1 MARMREERRLVR
13 IFFRL
18 SRISGLTMVVVAHP
32 KAKGAEKERRVYDQM
47 MVFLR
52 MGLKFVFHTF
62 AWSLVLIILWSH
74 STLQIPGLN

>member
-47 MVFLR
+47 MVFFTN
-52 MGLKFVFHTF
+52 G
-62 AWSLVLIILWSH
+62 S
-74 STLQIPGLN
+74 